1 MNDQPFQASE
11 TTAKIDAA
19 LAKAQGEIEA
29 ATKDSI
35 NPHFRNK
42 YAGLSSVWDACRAA
56 LSKHAISI
64 TQWPVHSDD
73 GKVHLVTRLAHDGEW
88 IMGRIS
94 VPVSKPD
101 AQGYGSAIT
110 YARRYGLSAAV
121 GVVADDDDDGNS
133 ATNKPAAPQPNPTA
147 KSAAA
152 KKSDLSFPYIAKER
166 ATESPEI
173 REAFDGQAKLSEFL
187 GRDAYVALV
196 ARLAASMTPP
206 IPNGPYTGD
215 VAQFRALLSM
225 AEKESAP
232 T

>member
-1 MNDQPFQASE
+1 M
-11 TTAKIDAA
+11 TAKIDAA

-56 LSKHAISI
+56 LSKHGVSV
-64 TQWPVHSDD
+64 TQWPIHNDD

-88 IMGRIS
+88 ILGRIS

-147 KSAAA
+147 KPAPS
-152 KKSDLSFPYIAKER
+152 KKADPSFPYITKER
-166 ATESPEI
+166 AAESPDV
-173 REAFDGQAKLSEFL
+173 REVFDAQARLSDFL
-187 GRDAYVALV
+187 GRDAYTAFI

-215 VAQFRALLSM
+215 IAQFRALLNA
-225 AEKESAP
+225 AEKDCAP